1 MNSEFERRLLD
12 MTLRRHFPSFIYRV
26 FQTVAPGQ
34 PYLPNWHIEAIAW
47 YLMQCLTGAIN
58 RLIITLPPRSLKSIS
73 ASVAFPAFALGH
85 DPSRRIICAS
95 YSEKLASKHA
105 LEALSETLHFELSH
119 FGLRVVIIQ
128 PGYIAPGMK
137 HSRDHVGPDVYA
149 ELHAQWDGNDAKLTG
164 PAGRPGPE
172 VVAHA
177 VADALEDP
185 ATPLRVEVG
194 ADAAMVLG
202 LRRTLS
208 DQEFEA
214 TMRRA
219 LDLTW

>member
-1 MNSEFERRLLD
+1 M
-12 MTLRRHFPSFIYRV
+12 I
-26 FQTVAPGQ
+26 
-34 PYLPNWHIEAIAW
+34 IE
-47 YLMQCLTGAIN
+47 
-58 RLIITLPPRSLKSIS
+58 
-73 ASVAFPAFALGH
+73 
-85 DPSRRIICAS
+85 
-95 YSEKLASKHA
+95 
-105 LEALSETLHFELSH
+105 
-119 FGLRVVIIQ
+119 

-194 ADAAMVLG
+194 ADAAMVLE